1 MALITREN
9 AIRTVALLS
18 YPTSNGI
25 QCATGTFV
33 LSKTGEPFLLTA
45 EHFARSSS
53 KNTIVEL
60 PNGIG
65 QKPSYFYLEDLS
77 KGQRIDSAVADLS
90 AYPLL
95 GIKEKDRHLFTS
107 RFLTFTALLGEE
119 SKPVDREAELTAL
132 GFPSGLGHDAKGA
145 LVPLSFRTHASSNYF
160 YLNDKDFKEP
170 LLLFALESAALGGY
184 SGAPVFDMDSKNN
197 GIVGFIKG
205 NLNDP
210 EGGKMALVTPTSFA
224 KYLF

>member
-18 YPTSNGI
+18 YRLNDSI

-33 LSKTGEPFLLTA
+33 LSKSGAPYLLTA
-45 EHFARSSS
+45 GHFARNAS

-65 QKPSYFYLEDLS
+65 KKPSYFYLSDLTA
-77 KGQRIDSAVADLS
+77 GERVDSAIADLS
-90 AYPLL
+90 AYPLI
-95 GIKEKDRHLFTS
+95 GIKEKDKHLFTS

-119 SKPVDREAELTAL
+119 SKPVDREAELTTL

-145 LVPLSFRTHASSNYF
+145 LVPLSFRTHASSNFF
-160 YLNDKDFKEP
+160 YLKDDDYKEP

-184 SGAPVFDMDSKNN
+184 SGAPVFDMDSRNN

-210 EGGKMALVTPTSFA
+210 EGGKMALVTPASFA

>member
-18 YPTSNGI
+18 YRTKDGV

-33 LSKTGEPFLLTA
+33 LSKTGAPYLITA
-45 EHFARSSS
+45 GHFARSAASD
-53 KNTIVEL
+53 TVVEL
-60 PNGIG
+60 PNGTG
-65 QKPSYFYLEDLS
+65 RKPSYFYLKDLS
-77 KGQRIDSAVADLS
+77 LGERVDSGAADLS
-90 AYPLL
+90 AYPLI
-95 GIKEKDRHLFTS
+95 GIKEKDKHLFTS
-107 RFLTFTALLGEE
+107 RFLTFSALLGEE
-119 SKPVDREAELTAL
+119 SKPVDREAELTTL

-145 LVPLSFRTHASSNYF
+145 LVPLSFRTHAASNFF
-160 YLNDKDFKEP
+160 YLKDNDYQEP
-170 LLLFALESAALGGY
+170 LLLFVLESAAIGGY
-184 SGAPVFDMDSKNN
+184 SGAPVFDMDSRNN

-210 EGGKMALVTPTSFA
+210 EGGKMALVTPALFA